1 MNDGARALARFNV
14 YRGAAKEM
22 PDPLPLSEW
31 KRPERRAPLAPNV
44 SDFILRFSIGF
55 AVLFGATS
63 MGAADTNSV
72 SGTDFQ
78 AFKIIAERNIFNPVR
93 SGRVA
98 QTAKPKP
105 VKIDTVTLVGASSS
119 ETGRF
124 AFFDGSSSEF
134 RKVVKRGDSLADV
147 DVSRLHQWLNAEG
160 AVQDTVP
167 KKAGAPPATPDT
179 AGVVRR
185 VSPKDSAPGLD
196 VLRRENARM
205 RAMQRKGVEHDTSL
219 ARVGRE
225 RTAARVTEQTTAAIK
240 AVAAQPTH
248 ISEGD
253 SSANVSRVN
262 EAKLRLEI
270 SQRARDRYVIEINKK
285 FSLAA
290 ACLIFAILAPPIAL
304 RFPRGGVGLVI
315 GVSLLVFALYY
326 VGLIGGEAAANNGYV
341 PPFWAMWGTNVI
353 MTLIGVVML
362 LRMGRDQGS
371 ARGGGIR
378 EWLDERRFLREEKRA
393 AANRGTA

>member
-1 MNDGARALARFNV
+1 MRSHVENLFLLRLVPLSDGARALARFNV

-134 RKVVKRGDSLADV
+134 RKVVKRGDSLAGFKIADISWNRV
-147 DVSRLHQWLNAEG
+147 KLVSTNGKPMEMAIQSQMKRQDDGEWILNA
-160 AVQDTVP
+160 
-167 KKAGAPPATPDT
+167 
-179 AGVVRR
+179 
-185 VSPKDSAPGLD
+185 SPEPTLSSSAEPSSNKGGKTESASSVGESD
-196 VLRRENARM
+196 VLKKL
-205 RAMQRKGVEHDTSL
+205 MQK
-219 ARVGRE
+219 
-225 RTAARVTEQTTAAIK
+225 
-240 AVAAQPTH
+240 
-248 ISEGD
+248 
-253 SSANVSRVN
+253 
-262 EAKLRLEI
+262 
-270 SQRARDRYVIEINKK
+270 
-285 FSLAA
+285 
-290 ACLIFAILAPPIAL
+290 
-304 RFPRGGVGLVI
+304 
-315 GVSLLVFALYY
+315 
-326 VGLIGGEAAANNGYV
+326 
-341 PPFWAMWGTNVI
+341 
-353 MTLIGVVML
+353 
-362 LRMGRDQGS
+362 
-371 ARGGGIR
+371 
-378 EWLDERRFLREEKRA
+378 REEELK
-393 AANRGTA
+393 NETK